1 MGTFQSVCGGPSSA
15 AAIAVGIGQSRYW
28 AIGEKTIRGKLR
40 AKSMAD
46 ELDEEERWEIAKLDK
61 ARAPSQIPQTM
72 KQQPIEWHLYV
83 FQGSHEQSSL
93 GLLDVRHDQ
102 PVRHAR
108 LKMLEHS
115 RLA

>member
-1 MGTFQSVCGGPSSA
+1 MSIGCYRERRCILQSVCGGPSSA

-72 KQQPIEWHLYV
+72 K
-83 FQGSHEQSSL
+83 SSSL
-93 GLLDVRHDQ
+93 SSGICMSFKALTNSLFVRTSSMSGTIS
-102 PVRHAR
+102 P
-108 LKMLEHS
+108 
-115 RLA
+115 